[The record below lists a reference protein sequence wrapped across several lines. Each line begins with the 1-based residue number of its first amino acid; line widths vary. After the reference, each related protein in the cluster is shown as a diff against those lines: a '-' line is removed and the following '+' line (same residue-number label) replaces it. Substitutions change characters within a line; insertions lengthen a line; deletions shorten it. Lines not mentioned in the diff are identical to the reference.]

1 MLEKKEG
8 IASQSAKLRMLLA
21 VVALTA
27 MLALALTA
35 CAPGGSKS
43 DSAGDGGVDWDA
55 IIVENPDDPFVASY
69 SSGDDDHLVTMH
81 QKLGYTCA
89 DCHDDADAQLVGTL
103 DEPVESSESNVG
115 TREMCLNEACH
126 PAGTRSRKAPSWTAS
141 PPCTTEMP
149 NTTFTTTI
157 ACSRLR
163 RVP

>member
-1 MLEKKEG
+1 MLGKKEG

-55 IIVENPDDPFVASY
+55 IIAENPDDPFVASY

-89 DCHDDADAQLVGTL
+89 DCHDDADAQRGEHVGGA
-103 DEPVESSESNVG
+103 ESEGEQPRGEGV
-115 TREMCLNEACH
+115 
-126 PAGTRSRKAPSWTAS
+126 AP
-141 PPCTTEMP
+141 EG
-149 NTTFTTTI
+149 
-157 ACSRLR
+157 
-163 RVP
+163 V